1 MRLLQASTD
10 LTSNPCLIFTGC
22 VLKPGTRLLEG
33 SVIPSVKW
41 ADPGVC
47 IRDLNDEKEPVCVL
61 GEEQE
66 DETVSS
72 EAPEQKG
79 MWMFR
84 GPKVACR
91 GWG

>member
-1 MRLLQASTD
+1 MLDIYT
-10 LTSNPCLIFTGC
+10 TGC
-22 VLKPGTRLLEG
+22 VLKLGARLLEG

-41 ADPGVC
+41 ADLGVC

-61 GEEQE
+61 GEEQG
-66 DETVSS
+66 DKTVSL

-79 MWMFR
+79 TWLFR
-84 GPKVACR
+84 EPKVVCW